1 MRGWRREGDAR
12 GLISILE
19 ITGQQL
25 INTQGCWRKMQAY
38 LRRTDSRMTE
48 YIIREVGLHQ
58 WLLFADRKSIAL
70 CTAEN
75 EAVKVMIEDSA
86 RRRCENTARSPGAPL
101 ER

>member
-1 MRGWRREGDAR
+1 MYRTRKGV
-12 GLISILE
+12 LIK
-19 ITGQQL
+19 
-25 INTQGCWRKMQAY
+25 TQGRWRKMQAY
-38 LRRTDSRMTE
+38 RREDSRMTE

-75 EAVKVMIEDSA
+75 VVVKVMIEDSA